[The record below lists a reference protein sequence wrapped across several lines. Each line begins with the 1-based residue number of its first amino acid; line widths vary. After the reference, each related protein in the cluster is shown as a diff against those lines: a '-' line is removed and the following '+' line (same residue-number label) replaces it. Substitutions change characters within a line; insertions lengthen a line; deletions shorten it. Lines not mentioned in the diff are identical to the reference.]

1 MFPMFVYG
9 DIVFNE
15 EDLEKNSRNPEFL
28 LTLYAQTIAVIDRSI
43 ISLYLM
49 DVLKR

>member
-28 LTLYAQTIAVIDRSI
+28 LINMEKIWFIR
-43 ISLYLM
+43 
-49 DVLKR
+49 